1 MVKTTEKAPMSQAQ
15 SSAVSSLGP
24 RSWLRAFLILLAIV
38 FAAATIVYSFAW
50 MYYIRFRTPVE
61 LGLRFQLVASEN
73 SIEVV
78 GVEAGSPAEQAGLR
92 PRDRIIAVNG
102 ESVTAAD
109 STVFFRAEVTGKP
122 GETIALTIQRPGQ
135 PQPISAQAV
144 FRAAPNSVTGT
155 KAVAL
160 QILGSYPLAF
170 LVVGLVVLFMRVEN
184 RDAWLLALLFAGFI
198 TASNIPNS
206 FAAAPGDLRVF
217 LLAYRAIF
225 LSLIAP
231 LFYWF
236 FAVFPSRS
244 PIDLRWPW
252 LKWALLLIGVSF
264 WFPGMRLGGP
274 QPQAALVRIAG
285 EKAAVNAMLV
295 VIYGTIFLGL
305 VSLGWNALRA
315 PNPDAKRKI
324 RVIVWGALVGI
335 TPATVEKLASDF
347 AGYQPPFWLDFSS
360 VGLLILFP
368 IAFAYAVVK
377 HRVLEIP
384 VLLRRSARYV
394 LVKRGFVV
402 LLLLLAVSV
411 NVLFTISFSKL
422 FKVPPTVAMSVGVGF
437 GIMLAWVS
445 APGVRQA
452 TGRID
457 RAFFRGAYDARMI
470 LQDLAQK
477 VRSISSKQELAS
489 LLEQHLSLALHPGS
503 LAIYLKSG
511 GDTLEAGDKVPPPLR
526 KLPTRLSG
534 IAELASRGE
543 PWEITPATSQFPLVT
558 ALAALHPEC
567 LVPAL
572 GRSGELM
579 GLLVLGPRLSEE
591 PYSNEDKLLLGS
603 VASQAG
609 VTLESISLAERM
621 AERMEADRRAAQE
634 MEIAREVQR
643 KLLPQ
648 ECPRLE
654 TFDYCGTC
662 IQARAVGGDYY
673 DFVDF
678 GSGHVGFVL
687 ADIAGK
693 GISGALLMANLQAS
707 LGGQYALAQQDLARL
722 LSAVNRLFYK
732 NTESNHYATMFFGLY
747 DDATRKLRYAN
758 CGHNPPLLLRREGA
772 AERLMA
778 TATVLGAFENWECS
792 IAEVQL
798 APGDVLAIYTDGI
811 TEAANAAAE
820 EFGEERL
827 LQLLQASRN
836 LPPAQLL
843 EKVLAGVQQF
853 SPGEQGDD
861 LTLIVGR
868 AH

>member
-1 MVKTTEKAPMSQAQ
+1 MRESYADGDFNPT
-15 SSAVSSLGP
+15 
-24 RSWLRAFLILLAIV
+24 
-38 FAAATIVYSFAW
+38 
-50 MYYIRFRTPVE
+50 
-61 LGLRFQLVASEN
+61 
-73 SIEVV
+73 
-78 GVEAGSPAEQAGLR
+78 GSP
-92 PRDRIIAVNG
+92 PTSDH
-102 ESVTAAD
+102 
-109 STVFFRAEVTGKP
+109 
-122 GETIALTIQRPGQ
+122 
-135 PQPISAQAV
+135 
-144 FRAAPNSVTGT
+144 
-155 KAVAL
+155 
-160 QILGSYPLAF
+160 
-170 LVVGLVVLFMRVEN
+170 
-184 RDAWLLALLFAGFI
+184 
-198 TASNIPNS
+198 
-206 FAAAPGDLRVF
+206 
-217 LLAYRAIF
+217 
-225 LSLIAP
+225 
-231 LFYWF
+231 
-236 FAVFPSRS
+236 SR
-244 PIDLRWPW
+244 
-252 LKWALLLIGVSF
+252 
-264 WFPGMRLGGP
+264 
-274 QPQAALVRIAG
+274 
-285 EKAAVNAMLV
+285 
-295 VIYGTIFLGL
+295 
-305 VSLGWNALRA
+305 
-315 PNPDAKRKI
+315 
-324 RVIVWGALVGI
+324 
-335 TPATVEKLASDF
+335 
-347 AGYQPPFWLDFSS
+347 SS
-360 VGLLILFP
+360 VGDPTLDH
-368 IAFAYAVVK
+368 VK
-377 HRVLEIP
+377 VIVAEDEIP
-384 VLLRRSARYV
+384 ILLRRSARYV

-411 NVLFTISFSKL
+411 NALFTISFSKV
-422 FKVPPTVAMSVGVGF
+422 FKVAPTVAMSVGVGF
-437 GIMLAWVS
+437 GITLAWVS
-445 APGVRQA
+445 APGVRQV

-477 VRSISSKQELAS
+477 VRSISSKEELAS
-489 LLEQHLSLALHPGS
+489 LLEQHLTMALHPGS

-526 KLPTRLSG
+526 KLSTELAG
-534 IAELASRGE
+534 IAELTIRGE
-543 PWEITPATSQFPLVT
+543 PWEIKPAASLLPLVT
-558 ALAALHPEC
+558 ALARLHPEC

-609 VTLESISLAERM
+609 MTLESISLAERM
-621 AERMEADRRAAQE
+621 AERMDADRRAAQE

-654 TFDYCGTC
+654 TFEYSGTC

-722 LSAVNRLFYK
+722 LSAVNHLFYK

-758 CGHNPPLLLRREGA
+758 CGHNPPLLLHRVGA
-772 AERLMA
+772 AERLQA
-778 TATVLGAFENWECS
+778 TATVLGAFEDWECS

-798 APGDVLAIYTDGI
+798 APGDILAIYTDGI
-811 TEAANAAAE
+811 TEASNAAAE

-827 LQLLQASRN
+827 FELLQANRN
-836 LPPAQLL
+836 LAPAQLL

-853 SPGEQGDD
+853 SPGDQGDD

>member
-1 MVKTTEKAPMSQAQ
+1 MSEAR
-15 SSAVSSLGP
+15 SSTVPSRGSRA
-24 RSWLRAFLILLAIV
+24 WLRAFLMLLAIV
-38 FAAATIVYSFAW
+38 FATATIVYSFAW
-50 MYYIRFRTPVE
+50 MYYIRFQSQVE
-61 LGLRFQLVASEN
+61 LGLRIELVASEN
-73 SIEVV
+73 SVEIVA
-78 GVEAGSPAEQAGLR
+78 VEAGSAAEQAGLR

-102 ESVTAAD
+102 ENLTAAG
-109 STVFFRAEVTGKP
+109 STVFFRASVAGKP
-122 GETIALTIQRPGQ
+122 GETIDLTIQRPGQ
-135 PQPISAQAV
+135 PQPFTAQAV
-144 FRAAPNSVTGT
+144 FRAVPNSVTGA
-155 KAVAL
+155 KAVAF

-170 LVVGLVVLFMRVEN
+170 LVVGLVVLFMRMED

-198 TASNIPNS
+198 TVSNIPNS

-252 LKWALLLIGVSF
+252 LKWALLFIGVSF

-285 EKAAVNAMLV
+285 EKAAVNGMLV
-295 VIYGTIFLGL
+295 AIYGTFFLGL
-305 VSLGWNALRA
+305 VSLGWNGLRA
-315 PNPDAKRKI
+315 PNADAKRKI

-335 TPATVEKLASDF
+335 TPAALVKVAADF
-347 AGYQPPFWLDFSS
+347 AGYQPPFWLDFST
-360 VGLLILFP
+360 VVLLILFP

-402 LLLLLAVSV
+402 LLFLLAASV
-411 NVLFTISFSKL
+411 NVMFTVSFSKL
-422 FKVPPTVAMSVGVGF
+422 FKVPPTVATSVGVGF

-445 APGVRQA
+445 APGVRKA

-477 VRSISSKQELAS
+477 VRSISSKEELAS
-489 LLEQHLSLALHPGS
+489 LLEQHLSLALHPRS

-511 GDTLEAGDKVPPPLR
+511 DTLQASDKVPSLLR
-526 KLPTRLSG
+526 KLPTGLSG

-543 PWEITPATSQFPLVT
+543 PWEITPATSAFPLVT

-591 PYSNEDKLLLGS
+591 PFSNEDKLLLGS
-603 VASQAG
+603 VAGQAG

-654 TFDYCGTC
+654 TFDYYGTC

-792 IAEVQL
+792 IAEVEL

-836 LPPAQLL
+836 LTPAKLL
-843 EKVLAGVQQF
+843 EKVLAGVQKF

-868 AH
+868 AR

>member
-1 MVKTTEKAPMSQAQ
+1 MEKTTEKAPMSEARA
-15 SSAVSSLGP
+15 STVPSLGP
-24 RSWLRAFLILLAIV
+24 RSWLWAFLILLAIV
-38 FAAATIVYSFAW
+38 FATATIVYSFAW

-61 LGLRFQLVASEN
+61 LGLRMQLVASEN
-73 SIEVV
+73 SVEIVA
-78 GVEAGSPAEQAGLR
+78 VEAGSAAEQAGLR

-102 ESVTAAD
+102 ENLTAAG
-109 STVFFRAEVTGKP
+109 STVFFRASVGGKP
-122 GETIALTIQRPGQ
+122 GDTIELTIQRPGQ
-135 PQPISAQAV
+135 PQPFTAQAV
-144 FRAAPNSVTGT
+144 FRAAPNSVAGA
-155 KAVAL
+155 KAVAF

-170 LVVGLVVLFMRVEN
+170 LVVGLVVLFMRMED

-198 TASNIPNS
+198 TVSNIPNS

-252 LKWALLLIGVSF
+252 LKWGLLLIGVSF

-274 QPQAALVRIAG
+274 QPQAALVRMAG
-285 EKAAVNAMLV
+285 EKAAVNGMLV
-295 VIYGTIFLGL
+295 VIYGTFFLGL

-315 PNPDAKRKI
+315 PNADAKRKI

-335 TPATVEKLASDF
+335 TPAAVVKVAADF
-347 AGYQPPFWLDFSS
+347 AGYQPPFWLDFTT
-360 VGLLILFP
+360 VVLLILFP
-368 IAFAYAVVK
+368 SAFAYAVVK

-402 LLLLLAVSV
+402 LLFLLAVSV

-477 VRSISSKQELAS
+477 VRSISSKEDLAS
-489 LLEQHLSLALHPGS
+489 LLEQHLNLALHPVS

-511 GDTLEAGDKVPPPLR
+511 RDTLEAGDKVPPPLR
-526 KLPTRLSG
+526 TLPTELSG
-534 IAELASRGE
+534 IAELTSRGE
-543 PWEITPATSQFPLVT
+543 PWEITPAISPFPLVR
-558 ALAALHPEC
+558 ALAALQPEC

-758 CGHNPPLLLRREGA
+758 CGHNPPLLLHREGA

-827 LQLLQASRN
+827 LRLLQASRN
-836 LPPAQLL
+836 LTPAQLL

-868 AH
+868 AR